1 MCASKDQANGE
12 VPEQSRAGPRADL
25 ETDQEWEARRA
36 RFHNVSAIFI
46 VAALVS

>member
-1 MCASKDQANGE
+1 MCASKDQANRE
-12 VPEQSRAGPRADL
+12 VSEQSRFDP

-46 VAALVS
+46 NAALVS

>member
-12 VPEQSRAGPRADL
+12 LPEQSRVDP
-25 ETDQEWEARRA
+25 ETDDEWEARRA